1 MSERL
6 RRERISVGELEE
18 VVHEHSVTDLS
29 RVETAVLEMDGA
41 ISVIPKEAVAP
52 QKAYACAREAQTL
65 TTATFRSHH

>member
-6 RRERISVGELEE
+6 RREGISVGELEE
-18 VVHEHSVTDLS
+18 AVREHSVTDLS

-52 QKAYACAREAQTL
+52 RKLMRVHARRKL
-65 TTATFRSHH
+65 